1 MELHRPILKP
11 FDKSQFELA
20 EDYTYGD
27 IVVPKGYKTNG
38 ANIPRLFWSI
48 YPPNSPEYLSAAVIH
63 DWLCDLEEYNR
74 ADDTLLEMM
83 LELNCSKFKANVFYY
98 CCKIYHRIKYGV

>member
-11 FDKSQFELA
+11 FDKSQFELV
-20 EDYTYGD
+20 EKYQYKD

-63 DWLCDLEEYNR
+63 DWLCYLEEYNR

-83 LELNCSKFKANVFYY
+83 LELNCSKFKPNVFYY